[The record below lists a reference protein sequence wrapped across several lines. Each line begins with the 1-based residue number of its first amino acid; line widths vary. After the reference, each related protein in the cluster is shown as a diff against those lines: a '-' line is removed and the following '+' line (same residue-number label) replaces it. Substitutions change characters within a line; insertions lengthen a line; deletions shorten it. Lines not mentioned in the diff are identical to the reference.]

1 MVASCSLTLRL
12 RARWV
17 IAVVS
22 LPTVGV
28 LLKVSDS
35 RLPTVGVLLMDRDSR
50 LPTVGLF
57 LKGLDSRLPHW
68 LADSLGAILESAED
82 TCEVQSSR

>member
-1 MVASCSLTLRL
+1 MVASCSLTFRL

-22 LPTVGV
+22 LPTGGV
-28 LLKVSDS
+28 LLKVS
-35 RLPTVGVLLMDRDSR
+35 DSR

-57 LKGLDSRLPHW
+57 LKGLDSRLPDW
-68 LADSLGAILESAED
+68 LADSLGAIL
-82 TCEVQSSR
+82 